1 MQPDRNPWSPEPQ
14 EPPSGGRDR
23 LWLWVLLILAVVG
36 IVLALAKAFPEAVQT
51 GEDWTNVGYGVG
63 LVALVS
69 TVLLR
74 VRRENIGLY
83 LRYAAIWSGII
94 AVLVLGY
101 AYRDEIA
108 GVPEWLKTTFN
119 VGNPVQVSEREMIV
133 PQDETGAYVIV
144 GRVNGQRVR
153 FLVDTG
159 ATETVLS
166 PEDARRLGVDTERLD
181 YAYEA
186 ETANG
191 VGYGAAWRAASIE
204 VGAVKAADF
213 DMTINKTPM
222 RASLLGLSF
231 LGRFDSIEFRGRQLI
246 LKWRETSAD

>member
-1 MQPDRNPWSPEPQ
+1 MQPDRNPWSPKPD
-14 EPPSGGRDR
+14 EPPPGGGNR
-23 LWLWVLLILAVVG
+23 LGRWALLIMAVVG
-36 IVLALAKAFPEAVQT
+36 IVLTLAKAFPEAVQT
-51 GEDWTNVGYGVG
+51 GQDWAYVGYGVG

-69 TVLLR
+69 TALLR

-101 AYRDEIA
+101 AYRDEIR
-108 GVPEWLKTTFN
+108 GVPERLKTTFN
-119 VGNPVQVSEREMIV
+119 VGTPVQVSKREMVV

-159 ATETVLS
+159 ATHTVLS
-166 PEDARRLGVDTERLD
+166 PDDARRLGVDTDRLD
-181 YAYEA
+181 YVYEA

-231 LGRFDSIEFRGRQLI
+231 LSRFDSIEFRGRQLI
-246 LKWRETSAD
+246 LKWSETSAD